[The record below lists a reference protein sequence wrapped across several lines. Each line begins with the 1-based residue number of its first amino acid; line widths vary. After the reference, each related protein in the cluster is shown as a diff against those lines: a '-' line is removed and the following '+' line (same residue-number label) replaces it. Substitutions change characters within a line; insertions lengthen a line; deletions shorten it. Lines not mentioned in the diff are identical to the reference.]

1 MSIRQLIL
9 LAFFSHHIAEEE
21 DHCVRLPFPG
31 GRSLPLCARCL
42 GIYPLAIGLFAA
54 QIAFAGALDLAWTDP
69 WLILVFPL
77 PAVAEFLGEQLKLI
91 RGSNPAR
98 ILTGIPLGIA
108 MSRMFVRYVEN
119 LTDPLF
125 WGVVAVYGGLC
136 AVVAVLALRKRLNG
150 LTDSDG
156 S

>member
-21 DHCVRLPFPG
+21 DHCVRLPLPG
-31 GRSLPLCARCL
+31 GRSLPICARCL
-42 GIYPLAIGLFAA
+42 GIYPVALGLFFA
-54 QIAFAGALDLAWTDP
+54 QLLYPRSFDLAWTDP
-69 WLILVFPL
+69 WLILLFPL
-77 PAVAEFLGEQLKLI
+77 PAVEFLGEQLKLI

-108 MSRMFVRYVEN
+108 MSRMFVRYVQN
-119 LTDPLF
+119 LADPLF
-125 WGVVAVYGGLC
+125 WGVVAVYGGVCGL
-136 AVVAVLALRKRLNG
+136 VAAFVLRKRLSG
-150 LTDSDG
+150 LTDSEG